1 MAVQRRRVSEDLGDK
16 ILDAGV
22 VAMRSGRNF
31 PGESTLVD
39 MFNVSRPALREAL
52 ARLEAAGLIYRRQGA
67 ATVLNEAALALAGRF
82 DQFGEFSEV
91 ITEAGMEPKLEL
103 IEAQI
108 MPWSQERHGLFRS
121 PPEFVMRSVKRWLA
135 DGVPVRVAEDLVP
148 LPMGSELS
156 AIDTGQSVLKIVAGL
171 FDDEV
176 TWEIA
181 VPTAVLA
188 TAEVARW
195 LNVRRGS
202 PLLKLQTIGVTAG
215 GVEAFRS
222 NDYHVPGL
230 VPQGFIRV
238 VR

>member
-1 MAVQRRRVSEDLGDK
+1 MARSRRRVSEDLGER

-22 VAMRSGRNF
+22 SAVRDGRGF
-31 PGESTLVD
+31 PGESTLVE
-39 MFNVSRPALREAL
+39 MFRVSRPALREAL
-52 ARLEAAGLIYRRQGA
+52 ARLEASGLIYRRQGA
-67 ATVLNEAALALAGRF
+67 PTVLNAAALELAGRF
-82 DQFGEFSEV
+82 DEFGEFSEV

-108 MPWSQERHGLFRS
+108 QPWSPERHGLFRAE
-121 PPEFVMRSVKRWLA
+121 PEYVMRSVKRWLA

-148 LPMGSELS
+148 LPRGSELS
-156 AIDTGQSVLKIVAGL
+156 AIDAGQSVLTLVSSL
-171 FDDEV
+171 FGDDV

-188 TAEVARW
+188 SAEVARW
-195 LNVRRGS
+195 LDVRRGS
-202 PLLKLQTIGVTAG
+202 PLLKLQTIGLTAQ

-222 NDYHVPGL
+222 NDHHVPGL
-230 VPQGFIRV
+230 IPQGFIRV